1 MEKLLKDEDLN
12 FDQMNLE
19 EMDVYW
25 NKAKNIINNLE

>member
-1 MEKLLKDEDLN
+1 MEKLLKDEGLN

-25 NKAKNIINNLE
+25 NKAKNIINTLE